1 MCDSEFLVSFDIV
14 IFLCSIMDSSAFNKS
29 EEDLTKYD
37 ENTTDSFWDIGNY
50 RRVVKRIEDG
60 LRMCTDLMKM
70 AQERA
75 EIESKYAK
83 SLQHWSKKWEELV
96 TKGPEYGSTE
106 VGWKAGL
113 QESVKIADLH
123 MGISQ
128 RISDEVVEGMQ
139 AWKGTHYHRSIV
151 HLKEAKRAEEGFSA
165 SQKPWAKKLLKCIRT
180 KKGYHQAGK
189 EVETLAN
196 QVHIADTSPEIS
208 AEQCQKLRAKHE
220 KAEGDRDKALE
231 KYRDR
236 LSEVLRYKSR
246 FVIARYCYHGVS
258 YKR

>member
-1 MCDSEFLVSFDIV
+1 MDASGASFT
-14 IFLCSIMDSSAFNKS
+14 KS

-37 ENTTDSFWDIGNY
+37 ETTTDSFWDIGNY

-60 LRMCTDLMKM
+60 LRLCTDLMKM

-83 SLQHWSKKWEELV
+83 SLQHWSKKWEELI

-106 VGWKAGL
+106 VGWKTGL
-113 QESVKIADLH
+113 QESVKIADMH
-123 MGISQ
+123 MEISQ
-128 RISDEVVEGMQ
+128 RISDEVIEGMQ
-139 AWKGTHYHRSIV
+139 AWKNTHYHKSIV

-165 SQKPWAKKLLKCIRT
+165 SQKPWAKKLLKCIRM
-180 KKGYHQAGK
+180 KKGYHQSAK

-236 LSEVLRYKSR
+236 LSEVQRYRSR
-246 FVIARYCYHGVS
+246 FVICMLAMV
-258 YKR
+258 